1 MKSGRPT
8 ATATATTTEVVMQ
21 ETALPRRRG
30 GVGWQIGRSCE
41 IARSVLSWFVRG
53 SPASPLRKVVI
64 TMSDNFWERDYVIEH
79 LEAYPED
86 REWLEQLSTRTLDE
100 LRDVV
105 MFVRSTHKSN

>member
-1 MKSGRPT
+1 
-8 ATATATTTEVVMQ
+8 
-21 ETALPRRRG
+21 
-30 GVGWQIGRSCE
+30 
-41 IARSVLSWFVRG
+41 
-53 SPASPLRKVVI
+53 
-64 TMSDNFWERDYVIEH
+64 MSDNFWERDYVIEH